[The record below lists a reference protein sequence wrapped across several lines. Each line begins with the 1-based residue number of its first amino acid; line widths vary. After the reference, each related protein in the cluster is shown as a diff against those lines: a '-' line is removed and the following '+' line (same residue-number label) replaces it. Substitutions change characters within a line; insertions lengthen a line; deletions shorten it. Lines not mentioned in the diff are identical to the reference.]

1 MAELGNPKNT
11 IEVLQKYQFHFAKK
25 FGQNFLI
32 DTHVLDK
39 IVRAA
44 EITPEDY
51 VLEIGPGIGTLTQYL
66 CESAKHVFA
75 VEIDDNLIP
84 ILQDTLSP
92 YDNVTVI
99 HNDVLK
105 LDINKLVEEKCE
117 GKRIKVVA
125 NLPYYITTPIISKF
139 ILEMISVKE
148 IVIMVQKEVADRLC
162 ASVGTRDYGQMTVF
176 LNYYFDTS
184 KIIDVGRK
192 CFYPTPNVDS
202 AVIKMKR
209 KDILE
214 EVTSFEHFEK
224 LVKDAFQFKRKTI
237 KNNLIKKYDI
247 DVISKILEINGFDL
261 STRSE
266 NIPYYVFVQM
276 SNELLK

>member
-1 MAELGNPKNT
+1 MLEFD
-11 IEVLQKYQFHFAKK
+11 YKK
-25 FGQNFLI
+25 SLGQNFLI
-32 DTHVLDK
+32 DEN
-39 IVRAA
+39 IVDGIANSIDLK
-44 EITPEDY
+44 ENNMVI
-51 VLEIGPGIGTLTQYL
+51 EIGPGSGNLTKKLLVKADFVLLYEVDTRL
-66 CESAKHVFA
+66 KGILKKELFGYSNYDIIWDDFLSRDVAND
-75 VEIDDNLIP
+75 ID
-84 ILQDTLSP
+84 S
-92 YDNVTVI
+92 YDYKNVYVI
-99 HNDVLK
+99 
-105 LDINKLVEEKCE
+105 
-117 GKRIKVVA
+117 A

-247 DVISKILEINGFDL
+247 DVISKILEKNGFDL

>member
-1 MAELGNPKNT
+1 
-11 IEVLQKYQFHFAKK
+11 
-25 FGQNFLI
+25 
-32 DTHVLDK
+32 
-39 IVRAA
+39 
-44 EITPEDY
+44 
-51 VLEIGPGIGTLTQYL
+51 
-66 CESAKHVFA
+66 
-75 VEIDDNLIP
+75 
-84 ILQDTLSP
+84 
-92 YDNVTVI
+92 
-99 HNDVLK
+99 
-105 LDINKLVEEKCE
+105 
-117 GKRIKVVA
+117 
-125 NLPYYITTPIISKF
+125 
-139 ILEMISVKE
+139 MISVKE

-214 EVTSFEHFEK
+214 EVTSFGHFEK

-247 DVISKILEINGFDL
+247 DVISKVLEKNGFDL